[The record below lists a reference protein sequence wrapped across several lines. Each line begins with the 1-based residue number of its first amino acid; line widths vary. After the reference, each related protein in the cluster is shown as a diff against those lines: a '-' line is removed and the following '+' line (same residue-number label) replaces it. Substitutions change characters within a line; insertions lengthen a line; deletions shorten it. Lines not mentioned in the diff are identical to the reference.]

1 MDLLDSILGSMQAP
15 PAASEAQKNA
25 MKKQKEAMERK
36 KKEEKNM
43 VNKFRKRVEEK
54 VINFIKDGSK
64 TYVQF
69 EPMEQ
74 MYRAIIREVAET
86 AGLQVF
92 SFGQEGIDRYAVV
105 YTKEKGPSQDELTV
119 RRAGGIW
126 DEEKA
131 AEMAQK
137 HLEMQKQA
145 ALESEEDKNRKRK
158 HGKDTEL
165 SGTYYKEKYAH
176 LIGHDA
182 AVQAAQKTNMNKSY
196 GEVPS
201 ENKKDQRSIE
211 QTMADIKAKKMKK
224 AENDKGIL
232 ENVDT

>member
-1 MDLLDSILGSMQAP
+1 MDLLDSILNSMQTP

-43 VNKFRKRVEEK
+43 VNKFRKRVEDK
-54 VINFIKDGSK
+54 VTTFVKDG
-64 TYVQF
+64 TAPRLQF
-69 EPMEQ
+69 EPMDQ

-145 ALESEEDKNRKRK
+145 ALDTEEDNNKKRKR
-158 HGKDTEL
+158 GKEEL
-165 SGTYYKEKYAH
+165 SGTFYKEKYAH

-182 AVQAAQKTNMNKSY
+182 AIKAAHKTNVNKSY

-211 QTMADIKAKKMKK
+211 QTMADIRAKKMRK
-224 AENDKGIL
+224 AEN
-232 ENVDT
+232 ENGET